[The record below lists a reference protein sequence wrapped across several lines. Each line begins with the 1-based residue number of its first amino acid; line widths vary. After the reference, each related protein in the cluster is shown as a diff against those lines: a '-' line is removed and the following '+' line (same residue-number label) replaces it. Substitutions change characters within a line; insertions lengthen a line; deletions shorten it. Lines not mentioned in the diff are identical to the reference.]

1 MTFEHDDSCD
11 SGVSIKVVGVGG
23 GGNNAVNRMIETNIR
38 GVEFIS
44 INTDIQALRSSNSP
58 NQVVIGEKI
67 TKGHGAGANPEIGA
81 RAAEENLEDIK
92 AVLAGTDMV
101 FITAGM
107 GGGTGTGAAPIV
119 ARIAKEMGIL
129 TVGIVTKPFA
139 FEGRRR
145 MEQAEAGITNLEDY
159 VDSLVIIPNERLK
172 LISDNRITLAN
183 AFEYADDVLRRGV
196 QSISELINVTGFINL
211 DFADVSAIM
220 KDGGFAHMGVG
231 KGEGKD
237 KAEQAAREAITSP
250 LMETSIE
257 GARGILVSITASRDI
272 GLEDVE
278 LCSSLIAQEAHP
290 DATVIWGAAF
300 DPELED
306 TIKVTLIATG
316 FEKKDGTP
324 SVKAQRLA
332 EKNKPAE
339 KKAEP
344 EKAAQAAQPVAE
356 QRIPR
361 RELPLSPSAQTA
373 PAQQSTP
380 APMEETDLV
389 EEPIFSSRG
398 DSTDSVISDDEFDD
412 IMSMLRKPKRRDDFR
427 GRR

>member
-38 GVEFIS
+38 GVEFIA
-44 INTDIQALRSSNSP
+44 INTDIQALRVSSAP
-58 NQVVIGEKI
+58 NQIVIGEKI

-92 AVLAGTDMV
+92 AALAGTDMV
-101 FITAGM
+101 FITSGM

-119 ARIAKEMGIL
+119 ARVAKEMGIL

-139 FEGRRR
+139 FEGKRR
-145 MEQAEAGITNLEDY
+145 MEQAEAGIANLEDY

-183 AFEYADDVLRRGV
+183 AFEFADDVLRRGV
-196 QSISELINVTGFINL
+196 QSISELINIPGFINL
-211 DFADVSAIM
+211 DFADVSSVM
-220 KDGGFAHMGVG
+220 KDAGFAHMGVG
-231 KGEGKD
+231 RGEGKD
-237 KAEQAAREAITSP
+237 KAEQAAREAISSP

-257 GARGILVSITASRDI
+257 GARGILVSITASHDI

-316 FEKKDGTP
+316 FEKKDEIP
-324 SVKAQRLA
+324 SVKAARLA
-332 EKNKPAE
+332 EKNKPAVE
-339 KKAEP
+339 KKP
-344 EKAAQAAQPVAE
+344 EAQPAAQPQISVE

-361 RELPLSPSAQTA
+361 RELPLTAAQPAPAPAPVAQPEPIDEPEEPVYTA
-373 PAQQSTP
+373 PVNNTN
-380 APMEETDLV
+380 E
-389 EEPIFSSRG
+389 
-398 DSTDSVISDDEFDD
+398 VIPDDDFDD
-412 IMSMLRKPKRRDDFR
+412 IMNMLRKPKRRDDFR

>member
-1 MTFEHDDSCD
+1 MTFEHDDSYD

-38 GVEFIS
+38 GVGFIA
-44 INTDIQALRSSNSP
+44 INTDVQALRVSNAP
-58 NQVVIGEKI
+58 NQIVIGEKI

-92 AVLAGTDMV
+92 AALAGTDMV
-101 FITAGM
+101 FITSGM

-119 ARIAKEMGIL
+119 ARVAKEMGIL

-139 FEGRRR
+139 FEGKRR
-145 MEQAEAGITNLEDY
+145 MEQAEAGIANLEDY

-172 LISDNRITLAN
+172 LVSDNRITLAN
-183 AFEYADDVLRRGV
+183 AFECADDVLRRGV
-196 QSISELINVTGFINL
+196 QSISELINISGFVNL
-211 DFADVSAIM
+211 DFADVTAIM
-220 KDGGFAHMGVG
+220 KDAGFAHMGVG

-237 KAEQAAREAITSP
+237 KAEQAAREAISSP
-250 LMETSIE
+250 LLETSIE
-257 GARGILVSITASRDI
+257 GADGILVSITASPDI

-306 TIKVTLIATG
+306 TLKVTLIATG
-316 FEKKDGTP
+316 FKKDKGEMA
-324 SVKAQRLA
+324 SVKAARGAGVKQPEQKRAA
-332 EKNKPAE
+332 EAKT
-339 KKAEP
+339 
-344 EKAAQAAQPVAE
+344 AAQPAAE

-361 RELPLSPSAQTA
+361 RELPLQQAEPVAAQ
-373 PAQQSTP
+373 PEDDVLG
-380 APMEETDLV
+380 MEEETYTV
-389 EEPIFSSRG
+389 PTESG
-398 DSTDSVISDDEFDD
+398 DPVLSDTEFDD
-412 IMSMLRKPKRRDDFR
+412 IMSILKKPQRRDARGFR
-427 GRR
+427 R

>member
-1 MTFEHDDSCD
+1 MTFEHDDSYD

-38 GVEFIS
+38 GVGFIA
-44 INTDIQALRSSNSP
+44 INTDVQALRVSNAP
-58 NQVVIGEKI
+58 NQIVIGEKI

-92 AVLAGTDMV
+92 AALAGTDMV
-101 FITAGM
+101 FITSGM

-119 ARIAKEMGIL
+119 ARVAKEMGIL

-139 FEGRRR
+139 FEGKRR
-145 MEQAEAGITNLEDY
+145 MEQAEAGIANLEDY

-172 LISDNRITLAN
+172 LVSDNRITLAN
-183 AFEYADDVLRRGV
+183 AFECADDVLRRGV
-196 QSISELINVTGFINL
+196 QSISELINISGFVNL
-211 DFADVSAIM
+211 DFADVTAIM
-220 KDGGFAHMGVG
+220 KDAGFAHMGVG

-237 KAEQAAREAITSP
+237 KAEQAAREAISSP
-250 LMETSIE
+250 LLETSIE
-257 GARGILVSITASRDI
+257 GADGILVSITASPDI

-306 TIKVTLIATG
+306 TLKVTLIATG
-316 FEKKDGTP
+316 FKKDKGDMA
-324 SVKAQRLA
+324 SVKAARGTAAKQP
-332 EKNKPAE
+332 EQ
-339 KKAEP
+339 KKAEA
-344 EKAAQAAQPVAE
+344 KTAAQPAAE

-361 RELPLSPSAQTA
+361 RELPLQQAETSAPQPEA
-373 PAQQSTP
+373 DDFG
-380 APMEETDLV
+380 MEEETYAV
-389 EEPIFSSRG
+389 SPEAG
-398 DSTDSVISDDEFDD
+398 DPVLSDSEFDD
-412 IMSMLRKPKRRDDFR
+412 IMSMLKKPQRRDIRGFR
-427 GRR
+427 R

>member
-1 MTFEHDDSCD
+1 MTFEHDDSYD

-38 GVEFIS
+38 GVGFIA
-44 INTDIQALRSSNSP
+44 INTDVQALRVSNAP
-58 NQVVIGEKI
+58 NQIVIGEKI

-92 AVLAGTDMV
+92 AALAGTDMV
-101 FITAGM
+101 FITSGM

-119 ARIAKEMGIL
+119 ARVAKEMGIL

-139 FEGRRR
+139 FEGKRR
-145 MEQAEAGITNLEDY
+145 MEQAEAGIANLEDY

-172 LISDNRITLAN
+172 LGSDNRITLAN
-183 AFEYADDVLRRGV
+183 AFECADDVLRRGV
-196 QSISELINVTGFINL
+196 QSISELINISGFVNL
-211 DFADVSAIM
+211 DFADVTAIM
-220 KDGGFAHMGVG
+220 KDAGFAHMGVG

-237 KAEQAAREAITSP
+237 KAEQAAREAISSP
-250 LMETSIE
+250 LLETSIE
-257 GARGILVSITASRDI
+257 GADGILVSITASPDI

-306 TIKVTLIATG
+306 TLKVTLIATG
-316 FEKKDGTP
+316 FKKDKGDMA
-324 SVKAQRLA
+324 SVKAARGASVKQPEQKKAA
-332 EKNKPAE
+332 EAKPA
-339 KKAEP
+339 
-344 EKAAQAAQPVAE
+344 QPTAE

-361 RELPLSPSAQTA
+361 RELPLQQAEPVAAQ
-373 PAQQSTP
+373 PEDDDLG
-380 APMEETDLV
+380 MIEETYTV
-389 EEPIFSSRG
+389 PTESG
-398 DSTDSVISDDEFDD
+398 DPVLSDNEFDD
-412 IMSMLRKPKRRDDFR
+412 IMSILKKPQRRDARGFR
-427 GRR
+427 R

>member
-1 MTFEHDDSCD
+1 MTFEHDDSYD

-38 GVEFIS
+38 GVGFIA
-44 INTDIQALRSSNSP
+44 INTDVQALRVSNAP
-58 NQVVIGEKI
+58 NQIVIGEKI

-92 AVLAGTDMV
+92 AALAGTDMV
-101 FITAGM
+101 FITSGM

-119 ARIAKEMGIL
+119 ARVAKEMGIL

-139 FEGRRR
+139 FEGKRR
-145 MEQAEAGITNLEDY
+145 MEQAEAGIANLEDY

-172 LISDNRITLAN
+172 LVSDNRITLAN
-183 AFEYADDVLRRGV
+183 AFECADDVLRRGV
-196 QSISELINVTGFINL
+196 QSISELINISGFVNL
-211 DFADVSAIM
+211 DFADVTAIM
-220 KDGGFAHMGVG
+220 KDAGFAHMGVG

-237 KAEQAAREAITSP
+237 KAEQAAREAISSP
-250 LMETSIE
+250 LLETSIE
-257 GARGILVSITASRDI
+257 GADGILVSITASPDI

-306 TIKVTLIATG
+306 TLKVTLIATG
-316 FEKKDGTP
+316 FKKDKGDMA
-324 SVKAQRLA
+324 SVKAARGASVKQPEQKKAA
-332 EKNKPAE
+332 EAKPA
-339 KKAEP
+339 
-344 EKAAQAAQPVAE
+344 QPTAE

-361 RELPLSPSAQTA
+361 RELPLQQAEPVAAQ
-373 PAQQSTP
+373 PEDDDLG
-380 APMEETDLV
+380 MIEETYTV
-389 EEPIFSSRG
+389 PTESG
-398 DSTDSVISDDEFDD
+398 DPVLSDNEFDD
-412 IMSMLRKPKRRDDFR
+412 IMSILKKPQRRDARGFR
-427 GRR
+427 R